1 MKKDAK
7 RIRKAG
13 REIRQDASA
22 DRSLPEI
29 RAILGASQ
37 GEAEFHP
44 AENSRRASFRHC
56 FSVKGA
62 KDRRKNNFTLV
73 DRQMWR
79 THSCDALVRA
89 AWTLVSTPRGRC
101 ATSATAKL

>member
-44 AENSRRASFRHC
+44 AEI
-56 FSVKGA
+56 
-62 KDRRKNNFTLV
+62 
-73 DRQMWR
+73 
-79 THSCDALVRA
+79 
-89 AWTLVSTPRGRC
+89 RGEPL
-101 ATSATAKL
+101 SATVSP